1 MPYTE
6 KQKNIDRFSILLRF
20 DGPLQLR
27 HAGMADNRFF
37 ALYAVDPKYC
47 VFAVDLFT
55 SKFYMYRMKNR
66 LLLKGK
72 LGQFYKDLEPKK
84 KLRSCDDGI
93 T

>member
-47 VFAVDLFT
+47 VFPVDLFT
-55 SKFYMYRMKNR
+55 FKFYMYRMKNR
-66 LLLKGK
+66 LLLKRK
-72 LGQFYKDLEPKK
+72 LGQFYTDLEPKK
-84 KLRSCDDGI
+84 KNLDPVI
-93 T
+93 MA